1 MKGKRGERPATADK
15 PNDEVAP
22 VVDTAPSDAPA
33 RSTAKPGE
41 KPAAAPAEPIEPAG
55 STSGSTSGSTTAAP
69 ADATI
74 TYQPE
79 RIVKET
85 IRHTFTVHELAE
97 LADKMGRAAAQVYA
111 IERQKSEQAAHY
123 GAELKAANLAHGDLV
138 ERFNQKYEMR
148 DVECRIVYD
157 RPEPGYKAYVRTDNG
172 ESIREVPMTD
182 AEKQRAFVF
191 DAGDGKPQ

>member
-1 MKGKRGERPATADK
+1 MKGKRGERPDTAEQK
-15 PNDEVAP
+15 PNDDAEP
-22 VVDTAPSDAPA
+22 IAPA
-33 RSTAKPGE
+33 PAEPKPDDDD
-41 KPAAAPAEPIEPAG
+41 KPAVRVKLSSEAAAAPA
-55 STSGSTSGSTTAAP
+55 AP
-69 ADATI
+69 ADTTI
-74 TYQPE
+74 AFQPE

-85 IRHTFTVHELAE
+85 IRHKFTIAELAE
-97 LADKMGRAAAQVYA
+97 IADKMGRAAAHVYA

-157 RPEPGYKAYVRTDNG
+157 KPEPGYKSYVRTDG
-172 ESIREVPMTD
+172 AGTIREVPMTD

>member
-1 MKGKRGERPATADK
+1 MKGKRGEWPDK
-15 PNDEVAP
+15 PEQKQD
-22 VVDTAPSDAPA
+22 DA
-33 RSTAKPGE
+33 E
-41 KPAAAPAEPIEPAG
+41 PAAAPV
-55 STSGSTSGSTTAAP
+55 AP
-69 ADATI
+69 APIVPGGEPKPDDKPADTTI
-74 TYQPE
+74 THQPD

-85 IRHTFTVHELAE
+85 IRHKFTVNELAE
-97 LADKMGRAAAQVYA
+97 LADKMATAAAAVYT
-111 IERQKSEQAAHY
+111 IEKQKAEQAAHY

-138 ERFNQKYEMR
+138 ERYNQRYEMR

-172 ESIREVPMTD
+172 ESIRDVPMTD

>member
-1 MKGKRGERPATADK
+1 MKGKRGERPAAGAPADET
-15 PNDEVAP
+15 PAP
-22 VVDTAPSDAPA
+22 DTAVKDEAAPGGV
-33 RSTAKPGE
+33 TT
-41 KPAAAPAEPIEPAG
+41 PAAAPA
-55 STSGSTSGSTTAAP
+55 AASP

-74 TYQPE
+74 SYLPE

-85 IRHTFTVHELAE
+85 IRHKYTIPELAE

>member
-1 MKGKRGERPATADK
+1 MKGKRGDRPDTAEQK
-15 PNDEVAP
+15 PNDDAEPAATP
-22 VVDTAPSDAPA
+22 NAPA
-33 RSTAKPGE
+33 PAEPKPDD
-41 KPAAAPAEPIEPAG
+41 KPAAGAAAPAD
-55 STSGSTSGSTTAAP
+55 TTIAF
-69 ADATI
+69 
-74 TYQPE
+74 QPE

-85 IRHTFTVHELAE
+85 IRHKFTVHELAE
-97 LADKMGRAAAQVYA
+97 IADKMGRAAAHVYA

-157 RPEPGYKAYVRTDNG
+157 QPEAGYKSYIRTDNG